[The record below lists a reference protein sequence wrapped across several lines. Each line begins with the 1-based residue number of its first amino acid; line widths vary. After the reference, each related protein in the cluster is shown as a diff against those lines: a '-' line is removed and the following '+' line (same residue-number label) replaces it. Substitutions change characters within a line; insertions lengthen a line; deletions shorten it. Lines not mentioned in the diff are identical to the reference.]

1 MRHSTGLDIII
12 VGGGLAG
19 SLTAWR
25 LRQANPRLRVK
36 LIEQGPALGGNH
48 TWSFFDSD
56 LEPNE
61 ISWLG
66 PLVSF
71 RWDSYDVF
79 FPGRR
84 RTLATG
90 YRSISS
96 EQLHTGVSAALGAA
110 VETGQTVVE
119 VAPSSVLTSM
129 GETFEAPC
137 VIDARGHRQT
147 RHLALGFQK
156 FLGRE
161 VRLARPHDLTR
172 PTIMDATVAQAD
184 GYRFVY
190 TLPLAADRLLIED
203 TYYSDDEG
211 LPLDA
216 LRARIAAYAEG
227 RGWSIAEV
235 VREEN
240 GVLPIVLAGDLEG
253 LVAEC
258 CGAVP
263 RIGLA
268 AALFHPTTGYS
279 LPDAVRLADRLAHA
293 CPASSAAAATVIAG
307 YMRSTWRERSIFR
320 LLNRMLFRA
329 GAPQHRYRVLERFYG
344 LDESL
349 IRRFY
354 AGRPTFADCARL
366 LAGKPPVPILS
377 ALSCVSEK
385 RMLHAQQGS

>member
-1 MRHSTGLDIII
+1 MRHTTGLDIII

-25 LRQANPRLRVK
+25 LRQMSPRLRVK
-36 LIEQGPALGGNH
+36 LIEEGAALGGNH

-56 LEPNE
+56 LTPAELA
-61 ISWLG
+61 WLE

-71 RWDSYDVF
+71 RWDGYEVR
-79 FPGRR
+79 FPSRHR
-84 RTLATG
+84 ALVTG

-96 EQLHTGVSAALGAA
+96 GQLHTVVSAALGVA
-110 VETGQTVVE
+110 VETGRTVAE
-119 VAPSSVLTSM
+119 VAPSFVLTST
-129 GETFEAPC
+129 GERFEAPC
-137 VIDARGHRQT
+137 VIDARGPRPT

-161 VRLARPHDLTR
+161 VRLTLPHNLARPI
-172 PTIMDATVAQAD
+172 IMDATVPQAD

-190 TLPLAADRLLIED
+190 TLPLAPDRLLIED
-203 TYYSDDEG
+203 TYYSDDQS
-211 LPLDA
+211 LSLDA
-216 LRARIAAYAEG
+216 LRARISAYAQAH
-227 RGWSIAEV
+227 GWPIAEV
-235 VREEN
+235 LREEN

-258 CGAVP
+258 CGGVP

-279 LPDAVRLADRLAHA
+279 LPDAVRLADLLAHA
-293 CPASSAAAATVIAG
+293 CPTSSAAAGAVIAG
-307 YMRSTWRERSIFR
+307 YMRTTWRERSFFR

-344 LDESL
+344 LQEGL
-349 IRRFY
+349 IQRFY
-354 AGRPTFADCARL
+354 AGRPTFADRARL

-377 ALSCVSEK
+377 ALSCVSET
-385 RMLHAQQGS
+385 RMLHAEQGS